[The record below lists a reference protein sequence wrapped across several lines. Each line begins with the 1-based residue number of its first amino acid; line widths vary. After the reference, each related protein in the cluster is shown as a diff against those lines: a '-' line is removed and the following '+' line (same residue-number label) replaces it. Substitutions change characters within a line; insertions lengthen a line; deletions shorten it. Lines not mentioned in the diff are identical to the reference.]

1 MSLLNTILTR
11 WQAETP
17 NFFKGVKKMAITLGS
32 SATAVWVAND
42 TMSLGLHPTVLEVCK
57 YLIAIA
63 AAMGVTAQ
71 LTQVDPSQSTQGT
84 DESTTGPN
92 RLVYKKRDS

>member
-1 MSLLNTILTR
+1 MGICKTIISR
-11 WQAETP
+11 WKSETP
-17 NFFKGVKKMAITLGS
+17 NFFKVVKRLAITLGS

-42 TMSLGLHPTVLEVCK
+42 TMGLGLHQPVLDVCK

-71 LTQVDPSQSTQGT
+71 LTQVQPSQP
-84 DESTTGPN
+84 ENVNP
-92 RLVYKKRDS
+92 

>member
-1 MSLLNTILTR
+1 MKLLQTVIKR
-11 WQAETP
+11 WCAETP
-17 NFFKGVKKMAITLGS
+17 NFFKGVKKLSITLGS
-32 SATAVWVAND
+32 SATAIWVAND

-71 LTQVDPSQSTQGT
+71 LTQVDPSQPPKT
-84 DESTTGPN
+84 N
-92 RLVYKKRDS
+92 I